1 MMNVSPE
8 ELSSKY
14 VKDALPVPLVVSIV
28 SAVAVVLLCATPLY
42 RTLPLTATV
51 VIGMCGGVAFLFAI
65 CKVITVLA
73 LAGSIKKGNCT
84 VDTATVTG
92 YQFYTVRRLTYLY
105 AVLDNN
111 EFCNVW
117 SSAFYK
123 KGTEVYYV
131 TVDSF
136 LMKNEVMVKI

>member
-1 MMNVSPE
+1 MTDISHE
-8 ELSSKY
+8 EISSKY
-14 VKDALPVPLVVSIV
+14 VKDALPVSLVVSIV
-28 SAVAVVLLCATPLY
+28 SAVAVVLLCATPLD
-42 RTLPLTATV
+42 RILPLTATV

-131 TVDSF
+131 TVEVS
-136 LMKNEVMVKI
+136 LMKNEVMVRI